1 LAFSPQSFSYTV
13 EEVCDA
19 HESSTI
25 NRHPE
30 SIMNRILRI
39 NVVWLFIMSPLN
51 AAVTAGYSGPT
62 FNGSAGVGFNGRGQ
76 TFTASIGG
84 TLTSISLIL
93 KGSDA
98 GDATVGVHTVAAGL
112 PSTLLGEVVIPA
124 TTIPPVVSPAFVTA
138 DFSGLGIELAVGTQY
153 AISLMQGDIR
163 SNRSIRR
170 PGRSTVWE
178 LSAFLSWLIRCPS
191 LARPCWE
198 GWERCCCC
206 GGGGDEF
213 RFSLQWQELH
223 PVG

>member
-1 LAFSPQSFSYTV
+1 
-13 EEVCDA
+13 
-19 HESSTI
+19 
-25 NRHPE
+25 
-30 SIMNRILRI
+30 MNRILRI

-153 AISLMQGDIR
+153 AISLRQSSAGA
-163 SNRSIRR
+163 NPNWLYAPGVPYAGGHSIQQINPTTWQIDSLGTFGFSVMVDPVPEPSAALLGGLGALLLLRR
-170 PGRSTVWE
+170 RRG
-178 LSAFLSWLIRCPS
+178 
-191 LARPCWE
+191 
-198 GWERCCCC
+198 
-206 GGGGDEF
+206 
-213 RFSLQWQELH
+213 
-223 PVG
+223 